1 MFILVN
7 LLMTIG
13 LFCLPST
20 VYKAAVDAAAQMS
33 ELCILWGCSSKVDNF
48 LCSKPWS
55 LISST
60 TKNQE
65 KKKSF
70 GYKPSPEALGHM
82 LVLGGVFQDLQFDRP
97 QQPCCTLLLIA
108 KHVTSIFHVL
118 SNNELGH
125 R

>member
-1 MFILVN
+1 MFVLVN

-20 VYKAAVDAAAQMS
+20 VYKAAVIAAAQIDLS
-33 ELCILWGCSSKVDNF
+33 ELCILWGCSSKVENF

-65 KKKSF
+65 K
-70 GYKPSPEALGHM
+70 PSPEALGHM
-82 LVLGGVFQDLQFDRP
+82 LVLCGVFQGLQFDRP
-97 QQPCCTLLLIA
+97 QQLCCNLLLIA